1 MSQIMLINNKEQ
13 IYQQDM
19 EIEVESSIR
28 NMLTR

>member
-28 NMLTR
+28 NMPTR

>member
-1 MSQIMLINNKEQ
+1 MLIKNKEQ

-28 NMLTR
+28 NMLTRL